1 MYKHIIS
8 PLLDQYV
15 DPEYG
20 HHLTHQLLHKLE
32 NSPWGLKLLEYF
44 NHRGERFV
52 HKKLQITLGGIKL
65 ENPLIIAAGWDKTGQ
80 AVRALWK
87 LGFAGVEIGS
97 VPVYPQ
103 HGNPKPRLFRLE
115 NGVYL
120 NRMGFNSPGF
130 EIVDKNLERYIKD
143 KIPVGVNVGL
153 NKYETPEDAPS
164 NFALVVKKLYR
175 HAAYFVINVSSP
187 NTAGLRKLQDK
198 KHLVDIVKTVN
209 KAMQEAGGKKPLYI
223 KIAPD
228 LTKGAVD
235 AVIEVAINNAVNGL
249 IATNTTNNPKI
260 KSKYGL
266 HWETQM
272 GGVSGDDADYRRM
285 SSEKIA
291 HIYKES
297 GKKLEIIGVGGVK
310 DTQTALEKIMA
321 GAKAIQLLSALRSEG
336 PAAAGQIKRGLVEWM
351 DKHKVKKLD
360 DIVGV
365 EADKYK

>member
-1 MYKHIIS
+1 M
-8 PLLDQYV
+8 
-15 DPEYG
+15 
-20 HHLTHQLLHKLE
+20 
-32 NSPWGLKLLEYF
+32 
-44 NHRGERFV
+44 
-52 HKKLQITLGGIKL
+52 
-65 ENPLIIAAGWDKTGQ
+65 
-80 AVRALWK
+80 
-87 LGFAGVEIGS
+87 
-97 VPVYPQ
+97 
-103 HGNPKPRLFRLE
+103 
-115 NGVYL
+115 
-120 NRMGFNSPGF
+120 
-130 EIVDKNLERYIKD
+130 
-143 KIPVGVNVGL
+143 
-153 NKYETPEDAPS
+153 
-164 NFALVVKKLYR
+164 
-175 HAAYFVINVSSP
+175 
-187 NTAGLRKLQDK
+187 
-198 KHLVDIVKTVN
+198 
-209 KAMQEAGGKKPLYI
+209 
-223 KIAPD
+223 
-228 LTKGAVD
+228 
-235 AVIEVAINNAVNGL
+235 IEVAINNAVNGL

-336 PAAAGQIKRGLVEWM
+336 PAVAGKIKRGLVEWM